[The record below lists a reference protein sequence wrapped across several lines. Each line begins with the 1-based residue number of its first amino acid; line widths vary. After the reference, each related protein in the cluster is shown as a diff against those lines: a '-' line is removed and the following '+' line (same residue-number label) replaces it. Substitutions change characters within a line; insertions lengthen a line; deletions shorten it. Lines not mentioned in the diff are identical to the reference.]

1 MRHARSPEGRV
12 AAKRAASAP
21 PPRMSDEEGQGKHPS
36 MPSRAVL
43 KEEGTVPPMPLGAF
57 VKEEEIP
64 RQAPSSN
71 IKEEVVVKREHG
83 ARVDRRRGSAS
94 GRTIIVLYKKGC
106 HFSGGS
112 GHRPAHLSSAI
123 WPLHNTLDI
132 ELLIVSAVCIF
143 FTHTCWHG
151 ETRKSSLKRLNLTV
165 SVCRSSDKKSTARK
179 VNIVRSLQ
187 KS

>member
-1 MRHARSPEGRV
+1 MADGDTRWQDHGESGCLATAEEAALCVARSPEGRV
-12 AAKRAASAP
+12 AAKRVASAP

-83 ARVDRRRGSAS
+83 ARVDRRRGS

-123 WPLHNTLDI
+123 WPL
-132 ELLIVSAVCIF
+132 A
-143 FTHTCWHG
+143 
-151 ETRKSSLKRLNLTV
+151 
-165 SVCRSSDKKSTARK
+165 
-179 VNIVRSLQ
+179 LQ
-187 KS
+187 YFRHSH

>member
-1 MRHARSPEGRV
+1 MVNLGGFATNPRGGGAVRHVRSPEGRV
-12 AAKRAASAP
+12 AAKWVASAP

-83 ARVDRRRGSAS
+83 ARADRRRGS

-112 GHRPAHLSSAI
+112 GGGSPKSPPNILPAPQS
-123 WPLHNTLDI
+123 W
-132 ELLIVSAVCIF
+132 
-143 FTHTCWHG
+143 
-151 ETRKSSLKRLNLTV
+151 
-165 SVCRSSDKKSTARK
+165 
-179 VNIVRSLQ
+179 
-187 KS
+187 